1 MKLLNLKSP
10 LGSKESPARSC
21 LDLLLDDPE
30 ISDGMHSTK
39 WLPKAF
45 STFGILAGLYW
56 IDPNGGCRSDA
67 VAVHCNYTGEAVK
80 TCLLPEQDTADGRHW
95 TEESIWFS
103 DLSGGFKVGVTN
115 YSSSEGQ
122 KHTYYDMFY
131 FVSSS
136 FRTVYPRAKC
146 SC

>member
-45 STFGILAGLYW
+45 STLESWQVSTGL
-56 IDPNGGCRSDA
+56 IPMVD
-67 VAVHCNYTGEAVK
+67 
-80 TCLLPEQDTADGRHW
+80 
-95 TEESIWFS
+95 
-103 DLSGGFKVGVTN
+103 VGVM
-115 YSSSEGQ
+115 Q
-122 KHTYYDMFY
+122 
-131 FVSSS
+131 
-136 FRTVYPRAKC
+136 
-146 SC
+146 